1 MRRNP
6 GSGSPTFSVQEK
18 SKLTFEGQSD
28 MVDTN
33 SEHVD
38 TVDHVKATGS
48 ETLRFL
54 STIPW

>member
-1 MRRNP
+1 
-6 GSGSPTFSVQEK
+6 
-18 SKLTFEGQSD
+18 

-38 TVDHVKATGS
+38 TVDHVKATRS

-54 STIPW
+54 SINPCR